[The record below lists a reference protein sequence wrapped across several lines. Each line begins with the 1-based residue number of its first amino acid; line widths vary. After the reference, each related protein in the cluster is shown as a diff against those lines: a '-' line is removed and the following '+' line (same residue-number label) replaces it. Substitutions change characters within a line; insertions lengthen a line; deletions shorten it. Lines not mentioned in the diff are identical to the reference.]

1 MRMTL
6 RAALLAGALLA
17 SGGAAL
23 AEPVSLANALAQG
36 AEQSPRVAE
45 ARAKAEAAEARARQA
60 GVSPN
65 PQLSL
70 ELEDF
75 AGTGAFQGLRSTQT
89 TLSVSQQIELG
100 GKRGARVAVAASE
113 RDFALLSLLAAEADL
128 ARDIR
133 IAHAGL
139 RAAEDRAVLARD
151 NVGQARELARTAR
164 LLVEVGRDPPLRQL
178 RADAVLAEAQA
189 EEARTFGQLLAAR
202 RLLADLIG
210 SSDPELSAEV
220 ADGEREPGVLPPA
233 TPSLDEQL
241 AIAQRDAAQARIRV
255 ARADAVPDVT
265 ASGGVRQFGGGGETA
280 FVAGVTIPLPIR
292 NRNRGNIEAAQSDA
306 LAGEAALTQARL
318 SALRAQH
325 DARMLLGAAEAR
337 LEVLS
342 GASLAQAEEAVRLAG
357 IGYGAGK
364 FSLLELLDA
373 QAALT
378 TAKSALIEARL
389 DRARALAALIRATA
403 RAGE

>member
-1 MRMTL
+1 
-6 RAALLAGALLA
+6 
-17 SGGAAL
+17 
-23 AEPVSLANALAQG
+23 LANALAQG

-60 GVSPN
+60 GAAPN

-100 GKRGARVAVAASE
+100 GKRSARVAVAASE
-113 RDFALLSLLAAEADL
+113 RDVALLSLRAAEADL

-133 IAHAGL
+133 IAYAEL
-139 RAAEDRAVLARD
+139 RAAQDRAMLARG
-151 NVGQARELARTAR
+151 NVGQARELARTAK
-164 LLVEVGRDPPLRQL
+164 LLVEVGRNPPLRLL
-178 RADAVLAEAQA
+178 RAEAVLAEAQA
-189 EEARTFGQLLAAR
+189 EEARTFGELLAAR

-210 SSDPELSAEV
+210 SSDPALSADV
-220 ADGEREPGVLPPA
+220 ADSERESGASPVA
-233 TPSLDEQL
+233 TPALDEQL
-241 AIAQRDAAQARIRV
+241 AIAQRNAAQARIRV

-265 ASGGVRQFGGGGETA
+265 ASGGIRQFGGEGETA
-280 FVAGVTIPLPIR
+280 FVAGVTIPIPVR
-292 NRNRGNIEAAQSDA
+292 DRNRGNIEAAQSDA

-318 SALRAQH
+318 NALRTQH

-337 LEVLS
+337 VDVLS
-342 GASLAQAEEAVRLAG
+342 GPSLAQAEEAARLAG
-357 IGYGAGK
+357 IGYSAGK